1 MSDGQDP
8 RHVQSFYKSN
18 LDDWID
24 SLMYELICFNKCIS
38 VKDSESESVLRNE
51 LKIFASQVVRAS
63 RDGCFP
69 EVLQKDSDE

>member
-1 MSDGQDP
+1 MSDAQDP
-8 RHVQSFYKSN
+8 RHVQSFYRPN

-24 SLMYELICFNKCIS
+24 SLMYELICFKKCIS
-38 VKDSESESVLRNE
+38 VEDNGSESILREE

-69 EVLQKDSDE
+69 EIVQDEK